1 MDSNMVEVN
10 GESDSM
16 LKTVICTKDNMR
28 MTRRTEWVNSPGKAA
43 TFTKVATKMTKDTAM
58 ERCTGRM
65 VAATKEN
72 GPMVF
77 SMESEKWS
85 SLMVE

>member
-1 MDSNMVEVN
+1 M
-10 GESDSM
+10 
-16 LKTVICTKDNMR
+16 IRR
-28 MTRRTEWVNSPGKAA
+28 MEWEFLSG
-43 TFTKVATKMTKDTAM
+43 KVATTTRDAIKMTKDTAM
-58 ERCTGRM
+58 ERCTGKM

-77 SMESEKWS
+77 SMELEKWS

>member
-10 GESDSM
+10 GESDLM
-16 LKTVICTKDNMR
+16 LKTATCTKDNTR
-28 MTRRTEWVNSPGKAA
+28 MTRRTAWVNSPGKVA
-43 TFTKVATKMTKDTAM
+43 TFIKVATRMTKDTAM